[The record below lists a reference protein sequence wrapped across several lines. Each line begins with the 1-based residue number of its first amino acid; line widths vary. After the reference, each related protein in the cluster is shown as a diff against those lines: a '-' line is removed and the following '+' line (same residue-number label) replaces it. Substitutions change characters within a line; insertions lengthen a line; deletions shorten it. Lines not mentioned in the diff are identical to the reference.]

1 MFRVIAATQEMSSN
15 AAPSMISIS
24 PGLLFCLTERF
35 AKRFQEPGR
44 PTSRRSD
51 STSPAQCSVKLDM
64 RSPLQSRTPARIPP
78 LMGSLGFS
86 HAQHGKGRL
95 LAVLETPPL
104 PHCPGV
110 RCDARA
116 HNVRTIE
123 RAAESL
129 SAPAD

>member
-1 MFRVIAATQEMSSN
+1 MCELLHTSN
-15 AAPSMISIS
+15 HR
-24 PGLLFCLTERF
+24 C
-35 AKRFQEPGR
+35 
-44 PTSRRSD
+44 SD
-51 STSPAQCSVKLDM
+51 GNNKG
-64 RSPLQSRTPARIPP
+64 PLC
-78 LMGSLGFS
+78 SLGFS

-116 HNVRTIE
+116 HSVRTIE

-129 SAPAD
+129 SAPADKRPSASKSECAMGYATATYADVMGITKRSILFRFE